1 MRIADLTSADV
12 ANAAELWRE
21 SGLVRPW
28 NPPEQDIERALS
40 GATSTVLGG
49 FDDGALVAT
58 VMVGHDGHRGWLYYL
73 AVADGSRGTG
83 RGKLML
89 DAAEQWLRERDVVK
103 VQLMVRSGNEQVL
116 GFYEHL
122 GYEDADVQ
130 VRSKWL
136 V

>member
-21 SGLVRPW
+21 SGLVRSW

-40 GATSTVLGG
+40 GETSTVLGG